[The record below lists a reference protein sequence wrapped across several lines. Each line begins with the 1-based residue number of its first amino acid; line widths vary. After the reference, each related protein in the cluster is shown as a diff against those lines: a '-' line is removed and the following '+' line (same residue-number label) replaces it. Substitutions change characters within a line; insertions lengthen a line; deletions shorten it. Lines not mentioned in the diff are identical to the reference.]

1 MARFP
6 HSRGRFRGRHHQGD
20 RLRKNERIRVRE
32 IRLIGPDAKQIGIVP
47 THQALQLA
55 RAHGLDLVE
64 IPPRARPPVCRI
76 LDFVKYQYEQAK
88 KGKDTKHAASRIK
101 EVKFRVRIEQHDYM
115 VKLRRGEEFLHHG
128 NKVKLTLMFRGREME
143 HQDLGFDV
151 IRRAVADLQHIGT
164 SDSEPR
170 MAGRNITLIMAPLP
184 PNKRKLKYNEPPGE
198 S

>member
-1 MARFP
+1 MKKLYVIFVIFFSLPAF
-6 HSRGRFRGRHHQGD
+6 
-20 RLRKNERIRVRE
+20 
-32 IRLIGPDAKQIGIVP
+32 
-47 THQALQLA
+47 
-55 RAHGLDLVE
+55 GLDTEVTIFVE
-64 IPPRARPPVCRI
+64 DAYKPFSFKQNGKAAGAYMDVLRAAFSRM
-76 LDFVKYQYEQAK
+76 
-88 KGKDTKHAASRIK
+88 KG
-101 EVKFRVRIEQHDYM
+101 F
-115 VKLRRGEEFLHHG
+115 
-128 NKVKLTLMFRGREME
+128 KVKITCMFRGREME